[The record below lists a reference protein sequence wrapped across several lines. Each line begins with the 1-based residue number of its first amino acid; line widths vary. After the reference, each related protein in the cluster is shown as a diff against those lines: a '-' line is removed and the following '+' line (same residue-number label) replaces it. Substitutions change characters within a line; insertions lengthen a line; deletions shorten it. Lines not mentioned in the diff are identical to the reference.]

1 MSPDLK
7 NIMKLLWL
15 LTKIVLLIKLNI
27 TIELIVA
34 KTWKTDMEM
43 SIDIIMCVPMNSI
56 NLYIYI

>member
-34 KTWKTDMEM
+34 KTWETDMEM